1 MSGGVIDLKIP
12 GDPAGIYALADW
24 LDTKVSVPASQLRD
38 RVKKTSAESEEFW
51 AGRTGTGFRETSDA
65 IAGVSEPVAVYASD
79 AAATFR
85 AYARRLERGKEEF
98 AGYREEALK
107 TALLVSGTTIAL
119 PMPPKTYIS
128 TPGQPA
134 PIEHGPNGESIVPL
148 TGERY
153 QEALALHERISGD
166 VGRWWGRLENWI
178 EEHLVGLMARATDFD
193 PLAAAFDTL
202 KSGNEAVRGF
212 PLALS
217 SAVWAEN
224 LSRYEK
230 LASTAQTE
238 SDLYKKRLRSQ
249 NPEINAI
256 VKNLTQED
264 FSSEARVLSEKVKQL
279 ERGSRII
286 FRSGVVIEIV
296 ALSIDVANGGSI
308 SSGIVSMLGGL
319 GGGSAG
325 SYVAVGLLNIENPL
339 GVAILVTAAS
349 LAVGSWAKSEWDARV
364 PLDIREAI
372 DAGDFGY
379 VFK

>member
-1 MSGGVIDLKIP
+1 MV
-12 GDPAGIYALADW
+12 
-24 LDTKVSVPASQLRD
+24 
-38 RVKKTSAESEEFW
+38 
-51 AGRTGTGFRETSDA
+51 
-65 IAGVSEPVAVYASD
+65 
-79 AAATFR
+79 
-85 AYARRLERGKEEF
+85 
-98 AGYREEALK
+98 
-107 TALLVSGTTIAL
+107 
-119 PMPPKTYIS
+119 
-128 TPGQPA
+128 
-134 PIEHGPNGESIVPL
+134 
-148 TGERY
+148 
-153 QEALALHERISGD
+153 
-166 VGRWWGRLENWI
+166 GRLENWI
-178 EEHLVGLMARATDFD
+178 DEHLVGLMARATDFD

-217 SAVWAEN
+217 NAVWAEN

-230 LASTAQTE
+230 LAKAAQTE

-249 NPEINAI
+249 NPAINAI

-264 FSSEARVLSEKVKQL
+264 FSAEARLLSEKAKQL

-286 FRSGVVIEIV
+286 FRSGVAIEIV

-325 SYVAVGLLNIENPL
+325 GAGFLLFVPGASALLVAAVVT
-339 GVAILVTAAS
+339 VAATAA
-349 LAVGSWAKSEWDARV
+349 ATGSRWLWESSV